1 MWILTAK
8 VVRKAMI
15 RANKSNFNLNVVRSR
30 RRSRKHELN
39 IYSFFIHISNARF
52 EIVIGAARCRKAA
65 THKFR
70 VMPLNLFPRTRFA
83 QNPQFLTPAG
93 SFRKLIAVTIW
104 RFQNLAGPAYTKWN
118 FTVLPFWQPLAHIGI
133 EIGLQGFRIW
143 AKVCVRIKNLKTLAH
158 ACFLLVRKTAT
169 LRLSITQSSAS

>member
-8 VVRKAMI
+8 VVSKVVI
-15 RANKSNFNLNVVRSR
+15 RANKSNLNLNVVRSR

-52 EIVIGAARCRKAA
+52 GIVIGAARCRKARA
-65 THKFR
+65 HKFR

-118 FTVLPFWQPLAHIGI
+118 LKILPLWQPLAHIGI

-143 AKVCVRIKNLKTLAH
+143 TEVRVRIKNLKTLAH
-158 ACFLLVRKTAT
+158 VCFLLA
-169 LRLSITQSSAS
+169 TQSSDFYAIHNTSAS